1 MLPKIDR
8 KSIPKPEVFYPKL
21 KTNSNDKEN
30 NISRLKKLREF
41 LENKSIEIDRK

>member
-8 KSIPKPEVFYPKL
+8 KSIPKPESFYPKP
-21 KTNSNDKEN
+21 KTNPDDKEN

-41 LENKSIEIDRK
+41 L